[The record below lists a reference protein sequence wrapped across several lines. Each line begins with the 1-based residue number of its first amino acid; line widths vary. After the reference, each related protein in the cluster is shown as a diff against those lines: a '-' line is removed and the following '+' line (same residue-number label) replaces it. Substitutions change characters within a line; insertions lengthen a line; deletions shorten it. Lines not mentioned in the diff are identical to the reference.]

1 MLKLSI
7 CFLGRLYGCWSTNII
22 RFSKL
27 MPPLTFNNLLEFCL
41 RRRLVYGI
49 NYGLIG
55 SNNQVMLEV
64 ELLLPGGY

>member
-1 MLKLSI
+1 
-7 CFLGRLYGCWSTNII
+7 
-22 RFSKL
+22 

-64 ELLLPGGY
+64 GPLLPGGY